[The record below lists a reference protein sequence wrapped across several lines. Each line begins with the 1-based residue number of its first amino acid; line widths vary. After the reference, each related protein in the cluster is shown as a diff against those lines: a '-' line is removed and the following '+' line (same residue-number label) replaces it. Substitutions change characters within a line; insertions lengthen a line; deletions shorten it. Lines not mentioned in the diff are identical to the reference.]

1 MKKQYKKLISIFVAA
16 AIMAS
21 FAIPAFAEKISA
33 DNRSYQQIVEELNAE
48 YAQYGLAIEYN
59 SQART
64 NSTMYTPEEFE
75 DHMRQILEEEVA
87 HNAMLAEK
95 YEART
100 GTSLANA
107 EWI

>member
-1 MKKQYKKLISIFVAA
+1 
-16 AIMAS
+16 
-21 FAIPAFAEKISA
+21 
-33 DNRSYQQIVEELNAE
+33 
-48 YAQYGLAIEYN
+48 
-59 SQART
+59 
-64 NSTMYTPEEFE
+64 MYTPEEFE

-87 HNAMLAEK
+87 HNAMVAEK